1 MQFMCSACSI
11 SVSNHYTSCY
21 VWQVLYFLS
30 HQVSI
35 KCRLMNSTDA
45 INQELCAASG
55 QADEW
60 RQVGTELWF
69 SIRLINA
76 ACYDTLAEK

>member
-1 MQFMCSACSI
+1 
-11 SVSNHYTSCY
+11 
-21 VWQVLYFLS
+21 
-30 HQVSI
+30 
-35 KCRLMNSTDA
+35 MNSTDR
-45 INQELCAASG
+45 INQEHWAASG

>member
-1 MQFMCSACSI
+1 MSLTLTPYAMYA
-11 SVSNHYTSCY
+11 TA
-21 VWQVLYFLS
+21 
-30 HQVSI
+30 
-35 KCRLMNSTDA
+35 A